1 MKKNY
6 SQPELKLALLTI
18 VDVLNGSPNDPYG
31 DDVYT
36 MLEGEDLL

>member
-31 DDVYT
+31 NDDYIMV
-36 MLEGEDLL
+36 EGETLL